1 VLHPEVPSRAKG
13 PGLPDRYRLFWVF
26 SEAARTIIFLYL
38 NDEASLRKA
47 GAKSD
52 PYAVF
57 GRMVARPEVG
67 SWRRHRLPVA

>member
-1 VLHPEVPSRAKG
+1 
-13 PGLPDRYRLFWVF
+13 VF